1 MQSFRIF
8 VTLSICYIQ
17 VFLKVAEEN
26 YDDADERKRNK
37 LEEMSDGRLNTFS
50 LNKSAASTVSQ
61 ANKHK
66 AVMISL
72 KGTYELS
79 IKKFKQFF
87 VSIKL
92 KHLLKTVM
100 DWNLLF

>member
-50 LNKSAASTVSQ
+50 LNKSATKLCVSS
-61 ANKHK
+61 K
-66 AVMISL
+66 
-72 KGTYELS
+72 
-79 IKKFKQFF
+79 
-87 VSIKL
+87 
-92 KHLLKTVM
+92 
-100 DWNLLF
+100 